1 MNNHGVLHLN
11 RTQSEISG
19 SKHHPLIESKGSMSQ
34 LIHAFSNEMIRAVKC
49 LFERLILFQILIK
62 INKHQASS

>member
-19 SKHHPLIESKGSMSQ
+19 SNRHPLIESKGSMNQ

-49 LFERLILFQILIK
+49 LFKMLIFFKILINIK
-62 INKHQASS
+62 KHQASS